1 MRKSFLS
8 SGISQTLRVLG
19 ALSFLCA
26 VALVPVIIVLFE
38 PSRGGIWVAGYV
50 TGMITAPMIAVGALR
65 AISLLNDQFDLDI
78 PIGFVV
84 FGILV
89 TLISVAAALWSFFA

>member
-1 MRKSFLS
+1 M
-8 SGISQTLRVLG
+8 
-19 ALSFLCA
+19 
-26 VALVPVIIVLFE
+26 
-38 PSRGGIWVAGYV
+38 AGYV

>member
-1 MRKSFLS
+1 
-8 SGISQTLRVLG
+8 
-19 ALSFLCA
+19 
-26 VALVPVIIVLFE
+26 
-38 PSRGGIWVAGYV
+38 
-50 TGMITAPMIAVGALR
+50 MIAVGALR